1 MGGIS
6 VPAGRNAAHRLGA
19 MPTDA
24 HELNRRSWNAATAR
38 HVTHRADLAQRLRD
52 GETTLW
58 TEERELLG
66 DLTGRRVLHLQCNDG
81 ADTLG
86 LAQLGGDA
94 LGVDISDVAVENARR
109 LSRESGIAARF
120 ERADVL
126 DWLPAARTVGERFD
140 VVFASY
146 GALPW
151 ISDLGAWM
159 RGAAGVLAPGGR
171 FVLVEFHPL
180 TYVFEEGWR
189 IERSYFPAPGGQR
202 WEEGVEDYVGY
213 SAADGAGSGEDG
225 SGEAGEAAAA
235 RGWSNPNPC
244 VEFQW
249 TLGDVLSAVAAAGLR
264 IERFAEHGHSN
275 FWRPF
280 PDMRGDGA
288 GRWFPPAGRE
298 LPLMFS
304 LAARAGG

>member
-1 MGGIS
+1 
-6 VPAGRNAAHRLGA
+6 

-24 HELNRRSWNAATAR
+24 HELNRASWNAATAR
-38 HVTHRADLAQRLRD
+38 HLRHRADLARRLRD
-52 GETTLW
+52 GGSTLW
-58 TEERELLG
+58 PEERALLG
-66 DLTGRRVLHLQCNDG
+66 ELTGRRAVHLQCNDG

-86 LAQLGGDA
+86 LAALGADA
-94 LGVDISDVAVENARR
+94 LGVDISDVAVEAARR
-109 LSRESGIAARF
+109 LAADSGIAARF

-126 DWLPAARTVGERFD
+126 EWLPAAAAAGRRFD

-151 ISDLGAWM
+151 VSDLRAWM

-171 FVLVEFHPL
+171 LVVVEFHPL
-180 TYVFEEGWR
+180 LYVFEEGWR
-189 IERSYFPAPGGQR
+189 VEHPYFAAPGGRR

-213 SAADGAGSGEDG
+213 SALDGAGAGADGAG
-225 SGEAGEAAAA
+225 EAGAAAAA
-235 RGWSNPNPC
+235 RAWANPNPC

-249 TLGDVLSAVAAAGLR
+249 TLADVLSALAAAGLVL
-264 IERFAEHGHSN
+264 ERFDEHPHTN

-280 PDMRGDGA
+280 PDMRGDGD
-288 GRWFPPAGRE
+288 GRWRAPAGRE

-304 LAARAGG
+304 LAARAG